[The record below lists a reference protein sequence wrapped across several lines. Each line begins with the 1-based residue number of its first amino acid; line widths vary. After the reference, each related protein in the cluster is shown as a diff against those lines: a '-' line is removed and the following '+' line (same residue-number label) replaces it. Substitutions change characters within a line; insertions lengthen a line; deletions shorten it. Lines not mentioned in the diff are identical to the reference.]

1 MGTPKQLD
9 DGRFYANVGYT
20 TVGSRSQPKF
30 MLGRHPAQAITRADL
45 IEQLWECS
53 VDIARDAHEQP
64 AWDEVGLAIAKEI
77 AAGETT
83 IYVEIDAC
91 DSPEL
96 AVGVLADWQNAV
108 PGVRPQLR
116 DQAVHER
123 GVQLRR
129 QEAQKH
135 ISLGRELLETGGSQ
149 TLPEAIKAYVASL
162 KLNPQYLISDKTR
175 LTEWGKVK
183 IDLIEFCADHM
194 PDVRLTDLK
203 MQKIN
208 ERLNLLGARP
218 PKKTPGGVQTTI
230 PISRKYAST
239 LINEFRQFLNWLH
252 EADEFFWEKPSD
264 YAVKPIR
271 VKRDAV
277 SNGPVRVATYDLP
290 ELVILWQYA
299 SPWERCLMALAL
311 NTSFGMAEVAT
322 LFRAQVLLK
331 TKHPHA
337 YELKFVSDDRDSWI
351 RRHRGK
357 TEVYGEWKLW
367 GVTVTV
373 VEWLLQHRPHSS
385 EPYLVLTKEGT
396 PLKVRG
402 QRNTQIAKAWTRLLN
417 RVRADHP
424 TFRKLSFNK
433 LRKTASNWIRQSYG
447 DYLGELMLSHGEP
460 CEGDINAYTNERFA
474 DLHAATDKLREWL
487 EPVFSSV
494 PDPFPVHEKLGGVN
508 ISRGTI
514 DRIIELHLAGDR
526 VALVAEKVNVSTE
539 TARRWIKRY
548 QQQQA
553 AHMQKQTG

>member
-1 MGTPKQLD
+1 VGTPKQLD

-20 TVGSRSQPKF
+20 IAGSRSQPKF
-30 MLGRHPAQAITRADL
+30 MLGRNPAQAITRCAL
-45 IEQLWECS
+45 IDQLWDRS
-53 VDIARDAHEQP
+53 VEVAREMGEQP
-64 AWDEVGLAIAKEI
+64 AWDEVGLAIAREI

-83 IYVEIDAC
+83 IYVRIEAG
-91 DSPEL
+91 DSPDV
-96 AVGVLADWQNAV
+96 AVGILTGWQEVV
-108 PGVRPQLR
+108 PGVRLQLR
-116 DQAVHER
+116 DEAAQER

-129 QEAQKH
+129 QEAQKL
-135 ISLGRELLETGGSQ
+135 ISLGRDLLETGGSQ
-149 TLPEAIKAYVASL
+149 TLHEGIKAYVASVRL
-162 KLNPQYLISDKTR
+162 TPQYLISDKTR
-175 LTEWGKVK
+175 LTDWGKVK

-194 PDVRLTDLK
+194 PDVPLTDLK

-208 ERLNLLGARP
+208 ELLNILGARP
-218 PKKTPGGVQTTI
+218 PKKTPGGVQTKI
-230 PISRKYAST
+230 PITRKYAST
-239 LINEFRQFLNWLH
+239 LIKEFRQFLNWLH
-252 EADEFFWEKPSD
+252 EADEFLWEKPRD

-277 SNGPVRVATYDLP
+277 KSGPVRVATYDLP
-290 ELVILWQYA
+290 ELVTLWKYA
-299 SPWERCLMALAL
+299 TPWERCLMALAL

-322 LFRAQVLLK
+322 LTREEILLR

-337 YELKFVSDDRDSWI
+337 SELKLVSDDRDSWI

-357 TEVYGEWKLW
+357 TSVYGEWKLW

-373 VEWLLQHRPHSS
+373 VEWLLQHRPRSS

-396 PLKVRG
+396 PLKVEG

-433 LRKTASNWIRQSYG
+433 LRKTASNWIRQNHG

-460 CEGDINAYTNERFA
+460 CEGDLNAYTNERFA
-474 DLHAATDKLREWL
+474 DLHAATEKLREWL

-494 PDPFPVHEKLGGVN
+494 LDPFPVHEKLGGAN

-548 QQQQA
+548 QAEQA
-553 AHMQKQTG
+553 RLQTKTA